1 MAIQSAE
8 TTLTFDENIGLIA
21 RFFRGAKWYGAEWYI
36 TVSGAVILVLIFL
49 MTFLAP
55 HLAPYDPVKS
65 VGSPFTPPGKGHQV
79 LIVRSDEE
87 TIQQPADLAG
97 TLVGVRA
104 NTTGQFVALEL
115 DAKVKKFYNIEECFA
130 ALTEGQVGA
139 LLVEENVAAEFMPT
153 YGDRLKQIGK
163 PFGPT
168 FALGTDNL
176 GRDVLSRIIFGA
188 RAVLLVA
195 ILSAGFSAL
204 VGVPTGLLSGFIGG
218 TIDRVLSLIMDS
230 IYSFPGLILAI
241 AMAAVLQLQ
250 MQQVLK
256 NVTGAIGL
264 RLSGD
269 QTAVITGTMTTT
281 VAIAVV
287 YMPTFFRMVRGQVL
301 AIKQQLYVE
310 AARSLGARPLTILFQ
325 YIFPNVIASIV
336 VIFSVNIA
344 DAILTEAG
352 LSFIGL
358 GLPPPTPD
366 WGYDISKGRQF
377 LAAGQWWMVT
387 FPGLMIILV
396 AMGFS
401 MFGEGL
407 SEILNPRL
415 AEV

>member
-1 MAIQSAE
+1 MAPQSSE
-8 TTLTFDENIGLIA
+8 TIPKAHHVGLIA

-36 TVSGAVILVLIFL
+36 TVVGALILVVVFL
-49 MTFLAP
+49 MTVLAP
-55 HLAPYDPVKS
+55 QLAPYDAVKQ
-65 VGSPFTPPGKGHQV
+65 VASPFTPPGEGRQI
-79 LIVRSDEE
+79 LIVRLGE
-87 TIQQPADLAG
+87 TAIQNPADLAG
-97 TLVGVRA
+97 LAVGVRA
-104 NTTGQFVALEL
+104 NSSGQFRALEL
-115 DAKVKKFYNIEECFA
+115 GASVEKYYEIDLCFQ
-130 ALTEGQVGA
+130 ALADGQVA
-139 LLVEENVAAEFMPT
+139 AILVEETVGPQFLPAYAADLQQVGE
-153 YGDRLKQIGK
+153 

-168 FALGTDNL
+168 FLLGTDNL

-195 ILSAGFSAL
+195 VISAGVSAL
-204 VGVPTGLLSGFIGG
+204 VGIPLGLLSGFVGG
-218 TIDRVLSLIMDS
+218 APDRIISLIMDS

-250 MQQVLK
+250 MRELLNHVAQAL
-256 NVTGAIGL
+256 GAS
-264 RLSGD
+264 LSGD
-269 QTAVITGTMTTT
+269 QTAVLTGTMTTT

-310 AARSLGARPLTILFQ
+310 AARSLGAKAATILNR
-325 YIFPNVIASIV
+325 YILPNVIPSIV
-336 VIFSVNIA
+336 VVFSVNVA

-377 LAAGQWWMVT
+377 LPSGQWWMVT
-387 FPGLMIILV
+387 FPGLMIVLV
-396 AMGFS
+396 ATGFS
-401 MFGEGL
+401 MFGEGM

-415 AEV
+415 SDS

>member
-1 MAIQSAE
+1 MATQSVE
-8 TTLTFDENIGLIA
+8 STQIPGNIGLIA
-21 RFFRGAKWYGAEWYI
+21 RIFRGAKWYGAEWYI
-36 TVSGAVILVLIFL
+36 TVSGGVILVLIFL
-49 MTFLAP
+49 MTILAP
-55 HLAPYDPVKS
+55 HLAPYDPVKP
-65 VGSPFTPPGKGHQV
+65 VGSPFTAPGKGRQV
-79 LIVRSDEE
+79 LIVRIGEE
-87 TIQQPADLAG
+87 ALQEPADLAG
-97 TLVGVRA
+97 VPVGVRA
-104 NTTGQFVALEL
+104 NSTGQFDAQELE
-115 DAKVKKFYNIEECFA
+115 AQVVKFYEIEECFQ
-130 ALTEGQVGA
+130 ALAEGQVDA
-139 LLVEENVAAEFMPT
+139 LVIEEHLTPEFMPT
-153 YGDRLKQIGK
+153 YGDRLRQVGG
-163 PFGPT
+163 PFGRV
-168 FALGTDNL
+168 FILGTDNL

-195 ILSAGFSAL
+195 VLSACFSAL
-204 VGVPTGLLSGFIGG
+204 VGIPTGLLSGFVGG
-218 TIDRVLSLIMDS
+218 VVDRVLSLIMDS

-250 MQQVLK
+250 MQQVLE
-256 NVTGAIGL
+256 NVMADIGL
-264 RLSGD
+264 QLGGD
-269 QTAVITGTMTTT
+269 QIAVMTGTVTTT

-310 AARSLGARPLTILFQ
+310 AARSLGAKAATILVR

-336 VIFSVNIA
+336 VVFSVNIA

-377 LAAGQWWMVT
+377 LPAGQWWLVT
-387 FPGLMIILV
+387 FPGLMIVLV
-396 AMGFS
+396 ALGFS

-415 AEV
+415 TES

>member
-1 MAIQSAE
+1 MATQSVE
-8 TTLTFDENIGLIA
+8 TIPLSEDIGLIA

-36 TVSGAVILVLIFL
+36 TVSGGVILVLIFL
-49 MTFLAP
+49 MTILAP
-55 HLAPYDPVKS
+55 HLAPHDPVKP
-65 VGSPFTPPGKGHQV
+65 VGSPFTAPGAGRQV
-79 LIVRSDEE
+79 LIVRTDEE
-87 TIQQPADLAG
+87 AVQKPSDLAG
-97 TLVGVRA
+97 VLVGVRA
-104 NTTGQFVALEL
+104 NSTGQVRALEL
-115 DAKVKKFYNIEECFA
+115 EAQVKKFYEIEESFQALA
-130 ALTEGQVGA
+130 AGQVDA
-139 LLVEENVAAEFMPT
+139 LVVEEHLAPEFMPA
-153 YGDRLKQIGK
+153 YSDRLKLVGK
-163 PFGPT
+163 SFGQT

-195 ILSAGFSAL
+195 VLSASFSAL
-204 VGVPTGLLSGFIGG
+204 VGVPIGLLSGFIGG
-218 TIDRVLSLIMDS
+218 TVDRVLSLIMDS
-230 IYSFPGLILAI
+230 IYAFPGLILAI

-250 MQQVLK
+250 MQRVLEK
-256 NVTGAIGL
+256 VMATIGT
-264 RLSGD
+264 RLGGD
-269 QTAVITGTMTTT
+269 QIAVITGTMTTT

-287 YMPTFFRMVRGQVL
+287 YMPTFFRIVRGQVL
-301 AIKQQLYVE
+301 AIKQQLYIE
-310 AARSLGARPLTILFQ
+310 AARSLGAKATTILLR
-325 YIFPNVIASIV
+325 YIFPNVIASMV

-377 LAAGQWWMVT
+377 LPAGQWWLVT

-396 AMGFS
+396 ALGFS

-415 AEV
+415 TET

>member
-1 MAIQSAE
+1 MATPSVE
-8 TTLTFDENIGLIA
+8 TTPISENVGLIA

-36 TVSGAVILVLIFL
+36 TVSGGIILILILL
-49 MTFLAP
+49 MTILAPRLAP
-55 HLAPYDPVKS
+55 HDPVKP
-65 VGSPFTPPGKGHQV
+65 VGSPFTAPGAGRQV
-79 LIVRSDEE
+79 LIVPTGEE
-87 TIQQPADLAG
+87 TVQKPTDLAG
-97 TLVGVRA
+97 VLVGVRA
-104 NTTGQFVALEL
+104 NSTGQFRALEL
-115 DAKVKKFYNIEECFA
+115 EAEVKKFYEIEECFQ
-130 ALTEGQVGA
+130 ALAEGQVDA
-139 LLVEENVAAEFMPT
+139 VVVEEHLLPEFMPT
-153 YGDRLKQIGK
+153 YGDQLKQVGE
-163 PFGPT
+163 PFGQT

-176 GRDVLSRIIFGA
+176 GRDVLSRVVFGA

-195 ILSAGFSAL
+195 VLSASFSAL

-218 TIDRVLSLIMDS
+218 AVDRVLSLVMDS
-230 IYSFPGLILAI
+230 VYSFPGLILAI
-241 AMAAVLQLQ
+241 AMAAVLQLR
-250 MQQVLK
+250 MQEILE
-256 NVTGAIGL
+256 NVMAAIGL
-264 RLSGD
+264 SLSGD
-269 QTAVITGTMTTT
+269 QIAVMTGTMTTT

-310 AARSLGARPLTILFQ
+310 AAHSLGAKATTILRQ

-377 LAAGQWWMVT
+377 LPAGQWWLVT

-396 AMGFS
+396 ALGFS

-415 AEV
+415 TET

>member
-1 MAIQSAE
+1 MADQSVE
-8 TTLTFDENIGLIA
+8 SHVMLDDVGLIA
-21 RFFRGAKWYGAEWYI
+21 RFFRGAKWYGTEWYI
-36 TVSGAVILVLIFL
+36 TVFGGVILVLILL
-49 MTFLAP
+49 MTILAP
-55 HLAPYDPVKS
+55 HLAPHDPVKS
-65 VGSPFTPPGKGHQV
+65 VGSPFTAPGEGRQI
-79 LIVRSDEE
+79 LIVRTEE
-87 TIQQPADLAG
+87 ESIQGPGHLAG
-97 TLVGVRA
+97 VLVGVRA
-104 NTTGQFVALEL
+104 NSTGQFRALEL
-115 DAKVKKFYNIEECFA
+115 GAEVKKFYDIEECFQ
-130 ALTEGQVGA
+130 ALAEGQVNA
-139 LLVEENVAAEFMPT
+139 ILVEEALGPEFMPAF
-153 YGDRLKQIGK
+153 GDRLTQVGK
-163 PFGPT
+163 AFGQT

-195 ILSAGFSAL
+195 VMSAGFSAV
-204 VGVPTGLLSGFIGG
+204 VGVSVGLLSGFVGG
-218 TIDRVLSLIMDS
+218 TLDRVLSLIMGS

-250 MQQVLK
+250 MQQVLRR
-256 NVTGAIGL
+256 VAEAVS
-264 RLSGD
+264 LSLTGD
-269 QTAVITGTMTTT
+269 QIAVMTGTMTTT

-310 AARSLGARPLTILFQ
+310 AARSLGAKPSTILFR
-325 YIFPNVIASIV
+325 YVFPNVIASIV

-387 FPGLMIILV
+387 FPGLMIVLV

-415 AEV
+415 TET

>member
-1 MAIQSAE
+1 MAPQSSE
-8 TTLTFDENIGLIA
+8 TIPKAHHVGLIA

-36 TVSGAVILVLIFL
+36 TVVGALILVVVFL
-49 MTFLAP
+49 MTVLAP
-55 HLAPYDPVKS
+55 QLAPYDAVKQ
-65 VGSPFTPPGKGHQV
+65 VASPFTPPGEGRQI
-79 LIVRSDEE
+79 LIVRLGE
-87 TIQQPADLAG
+87 TAIQNPADLAG
-97 TLVGVRA
+97 LAVGVRA
-104 NTTGQFVALEL
+104 NSSGQFRALEL
-115 DAKVKKFYNIEECFA
+115 GASVEKYYEIDLCFQ
-130 ALTEGQVGA
+130 ALADGQVA
-139 LLVEENVAAEFMPT
+139 AILVEEAVGPQFLPAYAADLQQVGE
-153 YGDRLKQIGK
+153 

-168 FALGTDNL
+168 FLLGTDNL

-195 ILSAGFSAL
+195 VISAGVSAL
-204 VGVPTGLLSGFIGG
+204 VGIPLGLLSGFVGG
-218 TIDRVLSLIMDS
+218 APDRIISLIMDS

-250 MQQVLK
+250 MRELLNHVAQAL
-256 NVTGAIGL
+256 GAS
-264 RLSGD
+264 LSGD
-269 QTAVITGTMTTT
+269 QTAVLTGTMTTT

-310 AARSLGARPLTILFQ
+310 AARSLGAKAATILNR
-325 YIFPNVIASIV
+325 YILPNVIPSIV
-336 VIFSVNIA
+336 VVFSVNVA

-377 LAAGQWWMVT
+377 LPSGQWWMVT
-387 FPGLMIILV
+387 FPGLMIVLV
-396 AMGFS
+396 ATGFS
-401 MFGEGL
+401 MFGEGM

-415 AEV
+415 SDS

>member
-1 MAIQSAE
+1 MATQSVE
-8 TTLTFDENIGLIA
+8 TISLSEDIGLIA

-36 TVSGAVILVLIFL
+36 TVSGAVILILIFL
-49 MTFLAP
+49 MTILAP
-55 HLAPYDPVKS
+55 HLVPHDPVKP
-65 VGSPFTPPGKGHQV
+65 VGSPFTAPGGGRQV
-79 LIVRSDEE
+79 LIVRTGEE
-87 TIQQPADLAG
+87 AVQKPADLAG
-97 TLVGVRA
+97 VLVGVRA
-104 NTTGQFVALEL
+104 NSTGQFRALEL
-115 DAKVKKFYNIEECFA
+115 EAQVKKFYEIEESFQ
-130 ALTEGQVGA
+130 ALAEGQVDA
-139 LLVEENVAAEFMPT
+139 LVVEEHLAPEFIPA
-153 YGDRLKQIGK
+153 YGDRLKQVGE
-163 PFGPT
+163 PFGQT

-195 ILSAGFSAL
+195 VLSASFSAL
-204 VGVPTGLLSGFIGG
+204 VGIPIGLLSGFIGG
-218 TIDRVLSLIMDS
+218 AVDRVLSLIMDS
-230 IYSFPGLILAI
+230 VYSFPGLILAI
-241 AMAAVLQLQ
+241 AMAAVLQLR
-250 MQQVLK
+250 MQQVLE
-256 NVTGAIGL
+256 NVMATIGT

-269 QTAVITGTMTTT
+269 QIAVITGTMTTT

-310 AARSLGARPLTILFQ
+310 AARSLGAKATTILLQ

-377 LAAGQWWMVT
+377 LPAGQWWLVT

-396 AMGFS
+396 ALGFS

-415 AEV
+415 TEA

>member
-1 MAIQSAE
+1 MASQSVE
-8 TTLTFDENIGLIA
+8 SHVMLEDVGLLA

-36 TVSGAVILVLIFL
+36 TVFGGVILVLILF
-49 MTFLAP
+49 MTILAP
-55 HLAPYDPVKS
+55 HLAPHDPVKS
-65 VGSPFTPPGKGHQV
+65 VGSPFTAPGEGRQV
-79 LIVRSDEE
+79 LIVRTGEE
-87 TIQQPADLAG
+87 SIQGPGDLDG
-97 TLVGVRA
+97 VLVGVRA
-104 NTTGQFVALEL
+104 NSTGQFRALEL
-115 DAKVKKFYNIEECFA
+115 GAEVKKFYDIEECFQ
-130 ALTEGQVGA
+130 ALAEGQVGA
-139 LLVEENVAAEFMPT
+139 IMVEEALGPQFMPA
-153 YGDRLKQIGK
+153 YGDRLKQVGE
-163 PFGPT
+163 PFGRT

-176 GRDVLSRIIFGA
+176 GRDILSRIIFGA

-195 ILSAGFSAL
+195 VMSASFSAL
-204 VGVPTGLLSGFIGG
+204 VGVTVGLLSGFVGG
-218 TIDRVLSLIMDS
+218 TLDRVFSLIMDS

-250 MQQVLK
+250 MQQVLR
-256 NVTGAIGL
+256 NVAAAISL

-269 QTAVITGTMTTT
+269 QIAVMTGTMTTT

-310 AARSLGARPLTILFQ
+310 AARSLGAKPSTLLFR
-325 YIFPNVIASIV
+325 YVFPNVIASIV

-387 FPGLMIILV
+387 FPGLMIVLV

-415 AEV
+415 TEA

>member
-1 MAIQSAE
+1 VM
-8 TTLTFDENIGLIA
+8 
-21 RFFRGAKWYGAEWYI
+21 
-36 TVSGAVILVLIFL
+36 
-49 MTFLAP
+49 
-55 HLAPYDPVKS
+55 
-65 VGSPFTPPGKGHQV
+65 
-79 LIVRSDEE
+79 
-87 TIQQPADLAG
+87 
-97 TLVGVRA
+97 
-104 NTTGQFVALEL
+104 
-115 DAKVKKFYNIEECFA
+115 
-130 ALTEGQVGA
+130 
-139 LLVEENVAAEFMPT
+139 
-153 YGDRLKQIGK
+153 
-163 PFGPT
+163 
-168 FALGTDNL
+168 
-176 GRDVLSRIIFGA
+176 
-188 RAVLLVA
+188 
-195 ILSAGFSAL
+195 SAGFSAL
-204 VGVPTGLLSGFIGG
+204 VGVPMGLLSGFIGG
-218 TIDRVLSLIMDS
+218 AFDRLVSLIMDS

-250 MQQVLK
+250 MQQVLR
-256 NVTGAIGL
+256 NVAAAID
-264 RLSGD
+264 LSLTGD
-269 QTAVITGTMTTT
+269 QIAVMTGTMTTT

-310 AARSLGARPLTILFQ
+310 AARSLGAKSATTLFR
-325 YIFPNVIASIV
+325 YVFPNVIASIV

-387 FPGLMIILV
+387 FPGLMIVLV

-415 AEV
+415 TEQ

>member
-1 MAIQSAE
+1 MATQSVE
-8 TTLTFDENIGLIA
+8 TIPISENIGLIA

-36 TVSGAVILVLIFL
+36 TVSGGIILILIFL
-49 MTFLAP
+49 MTILAP
-55 HLAPYDPVKS
+55 HLAPYDPVKP
-65 VGSPFTPPGKGHQV
+65 VGSPFTAPGGGRQV
-79 LIVRSDEE
+79 LIVRSEE
-87 TIQQPADLAG
+87 EATQKPADLAG
-97 TLVGVRA
+97 ILVGVRA
-104 NTTGQFVALEL
+104 NSTGQFRALEL
-115 DAKVKKFYNIEECFA
+115 GAEVKKFYEIEECFP
-130 ALTEGQVGA
+130 ALTEGQVDA
-139 LLVEENVAAEFMPT
+139 LVVEEYVAPEFIPA
-153 YGDRLKQIGK
+153 YANRLKQVGE
-163 PFGPT
+163 PFGQT

-176 GRDVLSRIIFGA
+176 GRDILSRVIFGA

-195 ILSAGFSAL
+195 VLSASFSAL
-204 VGVPTGLLSGFIGG
+204 VGIPVGLLSGFIGG
-218 TIDRVLSLIMDS
+218 ALDRVLSLIMDS
-230 IYSFPGLILAI
+230 VYSFPGLILAI

-250 MQQVLK
+250 MQRVLE
-256 NVTGAIGL
+256 NVMATIGA

-269 QTAVITGTMTTT
+269 QIAVITGTMTTT

-287 YMPTFFRMVRGQVL
+287 YVPTFFRMVRGQVL

-310 AARSLGARPLTILFQ
+310 AARSLGAKATTTLFQ
-325 YIFPNVIASIV
+325 YVFPNVIASIV

-344 DAILTEAG
+344 DAIITEAG

-387 FPGLMIILV
+387 FPGLMIVLV

-415 AEV
+415 TEA

>member
-1 MAIQSAE
+1 MAAQSVEA
-8 TTLTFDENIGLIA
+8 TPMFENVGLVA

-36 TVSGAVILVLIFL
+36 TVFGSIILILILL
-49 MTFLAP
+49 MTILAPLLAP
-55 HLAPYDPVKS
+55 HDPIKP
-65 VGSPFTPPGKGHQV
+65 VGSPFTAPGQGRQV
-79 LIVRSDEE
+79 LIVPISEE
-87 TIQQPADLAG
+87 TIQKPADLTG
-97 TLVGVRA
+97 RLVGVRA
-104 NTTGQFVALEL
+104 NTTGQFQALKLGAE
-115 DAKVKKFYNIEECFA
+115 VEKFYEIQECFQ
-130 ALTEGQVGA
+130 ALAGGQVDA
-139 LLVEENVAAEFMPT
+139 LVVEEHVAPEFMPT
-153 YGDRLKQIGK
+153 YGDRLKQVGE
-163 PFGPT
+163 PFGLT

-195 ILSAGFSAL
+195 VMSAGFSAL
-204 VGVPTGLLSGFIGG
+204 VGVPIGLLSGFVGG
-218 TIDRVLSLIMDS
+218 TLDRILSLIMDS
-230 IYSFPGLILAI
+230 VYSFPGLILAI

-250 MQQVLK
+250 MQQILG
-256 NVTGAIGL
+256 NVATAVGL

-269 QTAVITGTMTTT
+269 QTAIITGTMTTT

-310 AARSLGARPLTILFQ
+310 AARSLGAKATTILFR
-325 YIFPNVIASIV
+325 YVFPNVIASIV

-377 LAAGQWWMVT
+377 LASGQWWMVT
-387 FPGLMIILV
+387 FPGLMIVLV

-415 AEV
+415 AEE